1 MSSKQNRSQEFKRA
15 IDLGQVELASP
26 TDLAKIWRIATGDE
40 KAISLFGLVAS
51 VDRDILSVPDG
62 NLADLEERV
71 EAIEGGSLP
80 PVAGEYVTEAAMIA
94 DQGNQLAQYIY
105 FDGTKYWEYLGT
117 TNGTIVDYRAW
128 SGGDIVQ
135 PNGLTQ
141 IGTFVQTGND
151 IDVNPDWIW
160 RFNQVL
166 YQKTTITPFTI
177 SPAAVGF
184 TRIDL
189 IYGNTSTQVLLI
201 SGTEV
206 EDPTPAVPP
215 SVPANSV
222 GFFLVF
228 VDDSGITAFQEFAL
242 SSFVRFDVN
251 NQNLSAVQRQN
262 ARTNI
267 QALSRDIEN
276 EIRPTTLIIRSPTT
290 QQTRVIL
297 QLQNSAGTNVVFFRN
312 AYAEFV
318 PRVQLNSRSQFSN
331 NAVRRDELPF
341 NYPETVVTTGIIND
355 LELANEGVKLLI
367 LTLADELTGVVPM
380 TTTLGREL
388 KIEGRNAGGVIIRH
402 ESGSST
408 EANRFSLPGATD
420 LTINQ
425 NEIYTFIYTNGRWRL
440 LDADK
445 YPEAVE
451 RENNTVLFDKNY
463 IIGNAAART
472 GNILFDFTGA
482 KLGAWTE
489 MRHADASAFTFPA
502 EAKLMF
508 DSADIST
515 TDDNFFLFVLTKK
528 SSTEIVKV
536 FHAIEGG
543 V

>member
-1 MSSKQNRSQEFKRA
+1 MAN
-15 IDLGQVELASP
+15 VP
-26 TDLAKIWRIATGDE
+26 VV
-40 KAISLFGLVAS
+40 ISRTIIERPNGLVSSPPAT
-51 VDRDILSVPDG
+51 DFTPNPLNPDG
-62 NLADLEERV
+62 
-71 EAIEGGSLP
+71 ISQIP
-80 PVAGEYVTEAAMIA
+80 PVHLAYTSEANMIA
-94 DQGNQLAQYIY
+94 GQANQIANFIY

-267 QALSRDIEN
+267 QALSRDTNDIKTQFLSFN
-276 EIRPTTLIIRSPTT
+276 NNSNVTAVNINPNSDTPLTVSTQGITTSLYSFFSLRRNPATGLGSTNSNLLLRGQGT
-290 QQTRVIL
+290 GTRTVITITDGNL
-297 QLQNSAGTNVVFFRN
+297 SALFSMIADG
-312 AYAEFV
+312 
-318 PRVQLNSRSQFSN
+318 RSQFYNS
-331 NAVRRDELPF
+331 APIHPRSSTADHSVRRDELPF
-341 NYPETVVTTGIIND
+341 NYPQTVATTGTIDD
-355 LELANEGVKLLI
+355 LSLTNEGVKLLI
-367 LTLADELTGVVPM
+367 LSGASTPELTGVDPV
-380 TTTLGREL
+380 TTNTARLLRVTST
-388 KIEGRNAGGVIIRH
+388 NAGGAVLKH
-402 ESGSST
+402 EDAGST
-408 EANRFSLPGATD
+408 AANRFALPSAAD
-420 LTINQ
+420 ITINQ
-425 NEIYTFIYTNGRWRL
+425 NEIYTFIYTNGRWR
-440 LDADK
+440 
-445 YPEAVE
+445 
-451 RENNTVLFDKNY
+451 RVL
-463 IIGNAAART
+463 
-472 GNILFDFTGA
+472 
-482 KLGAWTE
+482 
-489 MRHADASAFTFPA
+489 
-502 EAKLMF
+502 
-508 DSADIST
+508 
-515 TDDNFFLFVLTKK
+515 
-528 SSTEIVKV
+528 
-536 FHAIEGG
+536 
-543 V
+543 

>member
-1 MSSKQNRSQEFKRA
+1 MAN
-15 IDLGQVELASP
+15 VP
-26 TDLAKIWRIATGDE
+26 VV
-40 KAISLFGLVAS
+40 ISRTIIERPNGLVSSPPAT
-51 VDRDILSVPDG
+51 DFTPNPLNPDG
-62 NLADLEERV
+62 
-71 EAIEGGSLP
+71 ISQIP
-80 PVAGEYVTEAAMIA
+80 PVHLAYTSEANMIA
-94 DQGNQLAQYIY
+94 GQANQIANFIY

-242 SSFVRFDVN
+242 SSFVRFDIN
-251 NQNLSAVQRQN
+251 NQNLSFVQRQN

-267 QALSRDIEN
+267 QALSKDTN
-276 EIRPTTLIIRSPTT
+276 DS
-290 QQTRVIL
+290 RVG
-297 QLQNSAGTNVVFFRN
+297 QLFQNG
-312 AYAEFV
+312 EL
-318 PRVQLNSRSQFSN
+318 RVSLNSPAYSLTGSRAVRILGQSAVSASPIIIQIISGDASAPVSLLSMQNRGNIIFNNYESGSVNWNFRFQKNGNNLISSGSEGAGHEAGGSTIKVYTQISCDNRSN
-331 NAVRRDELPF
+331 VPTALTRRDELPF
-341 NYPETVVTTGIIND
+341 NYPQTVATTGIIDD
-355 LELANEGVKLLI
+355 LSLANEGVKLLI
-367 LTLADELTGVVPM
+367 LTLADELTGVVPV
-380 TTTLGREL
+380 TTNTGREL
-388 KIEGRNAGGVIIRH
+388 KIESRVAGGTIIRH
-402 ESGSST
+402 DSASST
-408 EANRFSLPGATD
+408 AANRFSLPSATD

-425 NEIYTFIYTNGRWRL
+425 NEIYTFIYTNGRWR
-440 LDADK
+440 
-445 YPEAVE
+445 
-451 RENNTVLFDKNY
+451 RVL
-463 IIGNAAART
+463 
-472 GNILFDFTGA
+472 
-482 KLGAWTE
+482 
-489 MRHADASAFTFPA
+489 
-502 EAKLMF
+502 
-508 DSADIST
+508 
-515 TDDNFFLFVLTKK
+515 
-528 SSTEIVKV
+528 
-536 FHAIEGG
+536 
-543 V
+543 

>member
-1 MSSKQNRSQEFKRA
+1 MAN
-15 IDLGQVELASP
+15 VP
-26 TDLAKIWRIATGDE
+26 VV
-40 KAISLFGLVAS
+40 ISRTIIERPNGLVSSPPAT
-51 VDRDILSVPDG
+51 DFTPNPLNPDG
-62 NLADLEERV
+62 
-71 EAIEGGSLP
+71 ISQIP
-80 PVAGEYVTEAAMIA
+80 PVHLAYTSEANMIA
-94 DQGNQLAQYIY
+94 GQANQIANFIY

-177 SPAAVGF
+177 DPAAVGF

-267 QALSRDIEN
+267 QALSRDTN
-276 EIRPTTLIIRSPTT
+276 DSRTGTLTQNGQTSIIDSRSGASGITFQIFGNT
-290 QQTRVIL
+290 
-297 QLQNSAGTNVVFFRN
+297 NTNVLSIQ
-312 AYAEFV
+312 
-318 PRVQLNSRSQFSN
+318 PRGDTIHNVYSRGSLHNSYVWQVGGTTVLRYGTGASLGFLGANVWQFQARAVSTLRSN
-331 NAVRRDELPF
+331 IPEGYTRRDELPF
-341 NYPETVVTTGIIND
+341 NYPETVATTGIIDD
-355 LELANEGVKLLI
+355 LSLANEGVKLLI
-367 LTLADELTGVVPM
+367 LTLADELTGVVPV
-380 TTTLGREL
+380 TTNTGREL
-388 KIEGRNAGGVIIRH
+388 KIESRVAGGTIIRH
-402 ESGSST
+402 DSASST
-408 EANRFSLPGATD
+408 AANRFSLPSATD
-420 LTINQ
+420 LTINE
-425 NEIYTFIYTNGRWRL
+425 NEIYTFIYTNGRWR
-440 LDADK
+440 
-445 YPEAVE
+445 
-451 RENNTVLFDKNY
+451 RVL
-463 IIGNAAART
+463 
-472 GNILFDFTGA
+472 
-482 KLGAWTE
+482 
-489 MRHADASAFTFPA
+489 
-502 EAKLMF
+502 
-508 DSADIST
+508 
-515 TDDNFFLFVLTKK
+515 
-528 SSTEIVKV
+528 
-536 FHAIEGG
+536 
-543 V
+543 

>member
-1 MSSKQNRSQEFKRA
+1 MANVPVNISRTIVQRPNGSASNAPVFDFPVDPLNPPGGGGAGSQ
-15 IDLGQVELASP
+15 I
-26 TDLAKIWRIATGDE
+26 
-40 KAISLFGLVAS
+40 
-51 VDRDILSVPDG
+51 
-62 NLADLEERV
+62 
-71 EAIEGGSLP
+71 P
-80 PVAGEYVTEAAMIA
+80 PVHLAYSSEANMIA
-94 DQGNQLAQYIY
+94 GQANQIANFIY

-177 SPAAVGF
+177 APAAVGF

-189 IYGNTSTQVLLI
+189 IYGNTSTQVLLV

-267 QALSRDIEN
+267 QALSRD
-276 EIRPTTLIIRSPTT
+276 TADTATGDT
-290 QQTRVIL
+290 Y
-297 QLQNSAGTNVVFFRN
+297 FFRN
-312 AYAEFV
+312 SISSKANFAIRNTTPSGFGFSGTAQVIVLGDVDTGKKVFELANGSF
-318 PRVQLNSRSQFSN
+318 VQLFSMLSSGASRFELASPLIPQSANSDQ
-331 NAVRRDELPF
+331 AVRRDELPYNF
-341 NYPETVVTTGIIND
+341 PQTYTASGILNNLSGIVD
-355 LELANEGVKLLI
+355 AQTKLLI
-367 LTLADELTGVVPM
+367 LTQATELTGIVPVP
-380 TTTLGREL
+380 TNKGRL
-388 KIEGRNAGGVIIRH
+388 LRIENRNATGLIIRH
-402 ESGSST
+402 DSASST
-408 EANRFSLPGATD
+408 EANRFSLPSATD

-425 NEIYTFIYTNGRWRL
+425 NEIYTFIYTNSRWR
-440 LDADK
+440 
-445 YPEAVE
+445 
-451 RENNTVLFDKNY
+451 RVL
-463 IIGNAAART
+463 
-472 GNILFDFTGA
+472 
-482 KLGAWTE
+482 
-489 MRHADASAFTFPA
+489 
-502 EAKLMF
+502 
-508 DSADIST
+508 
-515 TDDNFFLFVLTKK
+515 
-528 SSTEIVKV
+528 
-536 FHAIEGG
+536 
-543 V
+543 

>member
-1 MSSKQNRSQEFKRA
+1 MAN
-15 IDLGQVELASP
+15 VP
-26 TDLAKIWRIATGDE
+26 VV
-40 KAISLFGLVAS
+40 ISRTIIERPNGLVSSPPAT
-51 VDRDILSVPDG
+51 DFTPNPLNPDG
-62 NLADLEERV
+62 
-71 EAIEGGSLP
+71 ISQIP
-80 PVAGEYVTEAAMIA
+80 PVHLAYTSEANMIA
-94 DQGNQLAQYIY
+94 GQANQIANFIY

-128 SGGDIVQ
+128 SGGDVVQ

-251 NQNLSAVQRQN
+251 NQNLSEVQRQN

-267 QALSRDIEN
+267 QGLARDVSDTFN
-276 EIRPTTLIIRSPTT
+276 GSTLNFRNPTTNELIYRFITGTPLTGLGGRAQSELYARSTGGGSRTMVTWYDGEGDWNFSMLKNGTSEFKKLAPIHPRSTT
-290 QQTRVIL
+290 VD
-297 QLQNSAGTNVVFFRN
+297 
-312 AYAEFV
+312 
-318 PRVQLNSRSQFSN
+318 RS
-331 NAVRRDELPF
+331 VRRDELHL
-341 NYPETVVTTGIIND
+341 NYSQTVADTGTLNNLAINAD
-355 LELANEGVKLLI
+355 TKLLI
-367 LTLADELTGVVPM
+367 LTGADDLTGVVGEA
-380 TTTLGREL
+380 GRLIRVEAR
-388 KIEGRNAGGVIIRH
+388 GASRIIRH
-402 ESGSST
+402 DSASSMA
-408 EANRFSLPGATD
+408 ANRFSLPSSTD

-425 NEIYTFIYTNGRWRL
+425 NEIYTFIYTNVRWR
-440 LDADK
+440 
-445 YPEAVE
+445 
-451 RENNTVLFDKNY
+451 RVL
-463 IIGNAAART
+463 
-472 GNILFDFTGA
+472 
-482 KLGAWTE
+482 
-489 MRHADASAFTFPA
+489 
-502 EAKLMF
+502 
-508 DSADIST
+508 
-515 TDDNFFLFVLTKK
+515 
-528 SSTEIVKV
+528 
-536 FHAIEGG
+536 
-543 V
+543 